1 MNPREKEILDQA
13 VEVLKNR
20 LHPSKI
26 FLFGSRAKHQSQK
39 GSDFDLAVDSP
50 KPELRIQR
58 QIREAIEEFSGLYKV
73 DVVYLDHVDQE
84 FREIIL
90 KTGKVIYEKRN

>member
-1 MNPREKEILDQA
+1 MNSRENKILRQA

-26 FLFGSRAKHQSQK
+26 FLFGSRAKNQSQK

-50 KPELRIQR
+50 KPELRTQR
-58 QIREAIEEFSGLYKV
+58 EIHEAIEEFSGLYKV
-73 DVVYLDHVDQE
+73 DVIYLDHVDPE